1 MFAPSVG
8 PALRRYGCVC
18 RVVINEDD
26 ADDGVDHTV
35 RESACKVK

>member
-26 ADDGVDHTV
+26 ADDGVDVLAALSLTTL
-35 RESACKVK
+35 